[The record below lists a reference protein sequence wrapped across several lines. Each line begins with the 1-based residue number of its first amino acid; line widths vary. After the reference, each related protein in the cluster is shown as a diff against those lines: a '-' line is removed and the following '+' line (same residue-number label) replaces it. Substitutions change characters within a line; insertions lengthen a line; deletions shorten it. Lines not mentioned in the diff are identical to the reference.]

1 MEKLFK
7 VGDIISPKP
16 GRFQNGGKEIIE
28 LTDCA
33 YKMRGGFALTYAHAH
48 ENYEIRARLKVGDL
62 VKIDYDHLD
71 WHYSWD
77 TQPPTEFDVLEIS
90 GFTPRQQAAYFVG
103 HDIAYSYPQSVLIK
117 VEKPEVK
124 VPLPTPRYAKGD
136 TINCTKANGCKI
148 EFVMINPDGVEYGV
162 RECGSEDTF
171 TIKEKEVMVGF
182 RYDLEPEKE
191 ETTEFEVGD
200 VVEIAPKWLKL
211 FRAREIGNPFT
222 ISRVSPLSTLRSGYH
237 EVEGLLGTKVYVAE
251 EDIKKK
257 VNNEPKESPML
268 YDIGEEVDLKYSQI
282 HLEIALG
289 NPPYVVKKINRLEKK
304 YKVVGLR
311 YNRWFPEHDLKKK
324 VNNNNTKID
333 NDEYDTKEEG
343 INLPRKKSY
352 LSRGEIEGR
361 ALK

>member
-16 GRFQNGGKEIIE
+16 GRFQHGGKEITG

-33 YKMRGGFALTYAHAH
+33 YKMRGGFTINYEYAH
-48 ENYEIRARLKVGDL
+48 ENYELPKELKIGDL
-62 VKIDYDHLD
+62 VKIDYEHPD
-71 WHYSWD
+71 WSYSWD
-77 TQPPTEFDVLEIS
+77 RQPPTEFDVLEIS

-124 VPLPTPRYAKGD
+124 VPLPTPKYAEGD
-136 TINCTKANGCKI
+136 IINCTKVNGCKI

-171 TIKEKEVMVGF
+171 TIKEEEVRGL
-182 RYDLEPEKE
+182 RYDLGPEKK

-200 VVEIAPKWLKL
+200 VVEIASKWLTL
-211 FRAREIGNPFT
+211 FKAGEIGQPFT
-222 ISRVSPLSTLRSGYH
+222 IIRVNPLSSLSSRYH
-237 EVEGLLGTKVYVAE
+237 EVKGFLGTAVYIAE
-251 EDIKKK
+251 EDI
-257 VNNEPKESPML
+257 
-268 YDIGEEVDLKYSQI
+268 
-282 HLEIALG
+282 
-289 NPPYVVKKINRLEKK
+289 
-304 YKVVGLR
+304 
-311 YNRWFPEHDLKKK
+311 KKK

-361 ALK
+361 TLK